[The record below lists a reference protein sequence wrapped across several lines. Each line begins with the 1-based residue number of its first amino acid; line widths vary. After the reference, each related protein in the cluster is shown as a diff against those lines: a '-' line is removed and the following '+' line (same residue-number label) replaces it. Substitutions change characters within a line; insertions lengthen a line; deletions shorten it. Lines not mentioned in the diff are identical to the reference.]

1 MPLPILKC
9 KVTTLKQVKVAS
21 TAKQNDIEFKFN
33 GQMESQKQSFKV
45 VSKRAL
51 CQKKKKT
58 FSEGE
63 N

>member
-1 MPLPILKC
+1 MPLPILKYR
-9 KVTTLKQVKVAS
+9 VTTLKQVKVAS

-33 GQMESQKQSFKV
+33 DQMESQKQSFKV

-51 CQKKKKT
+51 REKKKKT